1 MIPVLTLSE
10 RDAEILARSI
20 ESGTA
25 SNGRVERHGLQWRSD
40 ALRTW
45 ELIERRQGRKPAVN
59 IRIDELNLSLVYVE
73 TLEDTRQ
80 VFRAVSTQPLYT
92 RNLSLYEHRLLKAEL
107 RKLNTKD
114 RLVRM
119 SDVEAFKL
127 RIEYYA
133 SLGRANDPVAYRRLV
148 NLRDQLAEHQHALVR
163 RQSKEDT
170 KTPPLE
176 SASKKNPTVKKPQ
189 NKPKAT
195 RSQRRPPRK
204 TVQTPSPVE
213 APATDESPAASPKSR
228 RAANFPSRGPRGE
241 KTKHRR

>member
-1 MIPVLTLSE
+1 MIPVLTLSK

-45 ELIERRQGRKPAVN
+45 ELAERRQGRKPAVN

-73 TLEDTRQ
+73 TLEGKRQ
-80 VFRAVSTQPLYT
+80 VFRAVSTQPQYT
-92 RNLSLYEHRLLKAEL
+92 RDLSLYEHRLLKAEL

-127 RIEYYA
+127 RVEYYA

-148 NLRDQLAEHQHALVR
+148 NLRDQLAEHQYALVR

-189 NKPKAT
+189 NKRKAT
-195 RSQRRPPRK
+195 EPQHRPPGK
-204 TVQTPSPVE
+204 TVQTPSPE
-213 APATDESPAASPKSR
+213 KAPTERQSPAKRTKKHQTQHFPVLSIK
-228 RAANFPSRGPRGE
+228 RAPR
-241 KTKHRR
+241 